1 MINVLSSQ
9 KAKDILN
16 LLFKGEKTLPEITE
30 YLGIS
35 KPATIKYLN
44 EMENIGLIS
53 SKMITNSVGRTKTFQ
68 IRAFS
73 FVFSLDPIKGGIIYQ
88 NSDPIFLDNPLIG
101 QIHQHEFRAKVRI
114 YMNLITKTHM
124 RDFIIILYGSIA
136 QGEGTSK
143 SDIDLLLLSKNEWKK
158 KEKNMIM
165 DALHEGAIK
174 TQVQVKPLFWTLR
187 DFLSK
192 RDNLTKSI
200 KNEGMILKD
209 NIEDENLWK
218 TMKRYWNI
226 PD

>member
-16 LLFKGEKTLPEITE
+16 LLFEGEKTLPEITE

-44 EMENIGLIS
+44 EMENNGLIS
-53 SKMITNSVGRTKTFQ
+53 SKMITTLVGRIKTFQ
-68 IRAFS
+68 IHTFS
-73 FVFSLDPIKGGIIYQ
+73 FVFSIDPIKGGIIYQ
-88 NSDPIFLDNPLIG
+88 NNDPIFLDNPLIG
-101 QIHQHEFRAKVRI
+101 QIQQDDFRVKVRI
-114 YMNLITKTHM
+114 YMNLIKKVQKMDLT
-124 RDFIIILYGSIA
+124 IILYGSIA
-136 QGEGTSK
+136 RGEGTSK
-143 SDIDLLLLSKNEWKK
+143 SDIDLLLLSKKEWKK
-158 KEKNMIM
+158 KEKNIVM

-174 TQVQVKPLFWTLR
+174 TQIQVKPLFWTLN

-209 NIEDENLWK
+209 SIEDENLWK

-226 PD
+226 KD